1 MSCEKVQR
9 QISSLLDRKL
19 AAGER
24 EGVLAHI
31 ESCRVCSAYAEVL
44 ENLRAQLSR
53 LSRPP
58 MPEDLRARLRVM
70 ASHERERRL
79 VRLSW
84 SAWSADWGSRARL
97 CFDNLMRP
105 LALPFAGGS
114 LMALI
119 TFSLLVPSLSLSF
132 PHEVGDQSWF
142 RPPVPESAYS
152 LPGGIPAIG
161 VPGVLHNAWILRADI
176 SVPEGMNAV
185 ELTIDEQGKV
195 RDYTVTRG
203 SLTPDLQSIIML
215 PPPFRPAT
223 VLGLPIP
230 SKVQVI
236 EAEIP
241 HTRS

>member
-31 ESCRVCSAYAEVL
+31 ESCRECNARAEAL
-44 ENLRAQLSR
+44 QSLRAELGK

-58 MPEDLRARLRVM
+58 IPEELRARLRVM
-70 ASHERERRL
+70 ASHEHERR
-79 VRLSW
+79 VARLSL
-84 SAWSADWGSRARL
+84 SARVSDWAGNARL
-97 CFDNLMRP
+97 FFDNLMRP

-119 TFSLLVPSLSLSF
+119 TFSLLVPSLSF
-132 PHEVGDQSWF
+132 PHNFGDQSWF
-142 RPPVPESAYS
+142 KPPVPESTY
-152 LPGGIPAIG
+152 
-161 VPGVLHNAWILRADI
+161 VPGVVHSALIVRSDI
-176 SVPEGMNAV
+176 VAPEGANAV

-195 RDYTVTRG
+195 RDYSVVRG
-203 SLTPDLQSIIML
+203 ELTPDLQSIIML

-230 SKVQVI
+230 SKVKVI
-236 EAEIP
+236 QYDIP
-241 HTRS
+241 NSRS

>member
-1 MSCEKVQR
+1 MSCEKVQK

-31 ESCRVCSAYAEVL
+31 ESCRECSAHAEAL
-44 ENLRAQLSR
+44 ENLRAQLSS

-58 MPEDLRARLRVM
+58 IPEDLRARLRVM

-84 SAWSADWGSRARL
+84 SAWAADWGARARL

-132 PHEVGDQSWF
+132 PREAGDQSWF
-142 RPPVPESAYS
+142 RPPIPESTY
-152 LPGGIPAIG
+152 

-241 HTRS
+241 HNRS

>member
-1 MSCEKVQR
+1 MSCEKVQK
-9 QISSLLDRKL
+9 QISSLLDRTL
-19 AAGER
+19 TAGER

-31 ESCRVCSAYAEVL
+31 ESCRECSAHAASL
-44 ENLRAQLSR
+44 ESLRTELRS

-58 MPEDLRARLRVM
+58 IPEDLRARLRVM

-79 VRLSW
+79 VRLSL
-84 SAWSADWGSRARL
+84 SSRMTDWAERARL

-119 TFSLLVPSLSLSF
+119 TFSLLVPSLSF
-132 PHEVGDQSWF
+132 PHNFGDQSWF
-142 RPPVPESAYS
+142 KPPIPESTY
-152 LPGGIPAIG
+152 
-161 VPGVLHNAWILRADI
+161 VPGVVHNAWIVRSDI
-176 SVPEGMNAV
+176 AVPQGMNAV

-195 RDYTVTRG
+195 RDYTVAGG

-230 SKVQVI
+230 SKVKVI
-236 EAEIP
+236 EVMVP
-241 HTRS
+241 NNRS

>member
-1 MSCEKVQR
+1 MSCEKVQK
-9 QISSLLDRKL
+9 QISTLLDRKL

-31 ESCRVCSAYAEVL
+31 ESCRECSAHVEAL
-44 ENLRAQLSR
+44 QDLRAQLLG

-58 MPEDLRARLRVM
+58 MPEYLRARLRVM

-79 VRLSW
+79 LRLNMSARLADW
-84 SAWSADWGSRARL
+84 SARARL

-119 TFSLLVPSLSLSF
+119 TFSLLVPSLSF
-132 PHEVGDQSWF
+132 PHGMGDKSWF
-142 RPPVPESAYS
+142 NPPIPESTY
-152 LPGGIPAIG
+152 
-161 VPGVLHNAWILRADI
+161 VPGVLHNAWIVRADI
-176 SVPEGMNAV
+176 AVPEGMNAV

-215 PPPFRPAT
+215 PPPFSPAT

-236 EAEIP
+236 EPETP
-241 HTRS
+241 NNRS

>member
-19 AAGER
+19 TAGER

-31 ESCRVCSAYAEVL
+31 ESCRECSAHAASL
-44 ENLRAQLSR
+44 ESLRTELRS

-58 MPEDLRARLRVM
+58 IPEDLRARLRVM

-79 VRLSW
+79 VRLSL
-84 SAWSADWGSRARL
+84 SSRMTDWAERAHL

-119 TFSLLVPSLSLSF
+119 TFSLLVPSLSF
-132 PHEVGDQSWF
+132 PHNFGDQSWF
-142 RPPVPESAYS
+142 KPPIPESTY
-152 LPGGIPAIG
+152 
-161 VPGVLHNAWILRADI
+161 VPGVVHSAWIVRSDI
-176 SVPEGMNAV
+176 AVPQGMNAV

-195 RDYTVTRG
+195 RDYTVAGG

-230 SKVQVI
+230 SKVKVI
-236 EAEIP
+236 EVMVP
-241 HTRS
+241 NNRS